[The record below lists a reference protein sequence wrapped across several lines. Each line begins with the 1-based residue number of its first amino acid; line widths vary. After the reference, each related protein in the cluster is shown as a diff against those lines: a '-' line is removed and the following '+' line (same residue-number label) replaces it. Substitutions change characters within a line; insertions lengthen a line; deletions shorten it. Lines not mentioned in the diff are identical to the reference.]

1 MKVLQRAAAMA
12 ALVSCVS
19 VANAGMLVGVA
30 SFDQFSTQSLYAID
44 SATGAATLIGDT
56 GVREIV
62 GIAWNGSSLYA
73 YTRGADLFTLNT
85 ATGAGTLVGD
95 QFGVVP
101 EGDLAFDAAGALW
114 SVNAGVLGT
123 IDLGSG
129 AFSAV
134 GSIGS
139 AATDVSG
146 LVFVPGSNGGTL
158 LGYAHNGDGS
168 DDSVVGFDLATGA
181 ASVLTGAGRNDLSN
195 LGGADY
201 DADIGASFLVLG
213 DSLYSGDLVGG
224 MTLVG
229 QTGVGGFS
237 GLAVIP
243 APGVGGA
250 GLIAGLGA
258 LVARRRRA

>member
-1 MKVLQRAAAMA
+1 MKVLQSAAAMA
-12 ALVSCVS
+12 ALVSCGSVVS
-19 VANAGMLVGVA
+19 AAMLVGVA

-56 GVREIV
+56 GVNEIV

-73 YTRGADLFTLNT
+73 YTRGADLFTINT
-85 ATGAGTLVGD
+85 TTGASTLVADG
-95 QFGVVP
+95 FGIVP

-123 IDLGSG
+123 IDLVTG

-139 AATDVSG
+139 AVTDVSA
-146 LVFVPGSNGGTL
+146 LVFVPTPQGGAL
-158 LGYAHNGDGS
+158 LGYAHNGDGNE
-168 DDSVVGFDLATGA
+168 DSVVGFDLATGA
-181 ASVLTGAGRNDLSN
+181 ASVLTAAGRNDLGN
-195 LGGADY
+195 LGGADF
-201 DADIGASFLVLG
+201 DADTGTAFLVLG
-213 DSLYSGDLVGG
+213 DSLYSGDLIGG
-224 MTLVG
+224 PTFIG

-243 APGVGGA
+243 APGVSVLA
-250 GLIAGLGA
+250 GVAA
-258 LVARRRRA
+258 LVISRRRRG